1 MEEEKKSS
9 QDWFNALELSKKEM
23 AKWQERGEKIVKR
36 YRDERSE
43 MSGNGRKYN
52 ILWSNI
58 RTLLP
63 AVYAKKPKAECQRR
77 HKDADPVGRCAA
89 QVLERALQYEI
100 DQYSDFDSGLRHSV
114 LDRLLP
120 GRGVAWVRFEP
131 AYKPGQPE
139 DVGETQI
146 TDDVEPEMEDT
157 TQLETSPVDYIYWK
171 DFRHSPARTWEEV
184 TWVARRVYMAK
195 DEGVERFGDDFKSIP
210 LSHVPMGVDQLKAD
224 GVNTENMKKAVV
236 WEIWDKP
243 SKTVVWVAVGSEKV
257 LDTKPDPLELDCFFP
272 CPKPLFATLTT
283 DSLVPVADYVMY
295 QDQAAELD
303 TLTER
308 IGKLVEAV
316 KVVGVFDSSAPGI
329 QRMLSE
335 GVDNTLIP
343 VDTWAAFGEKGGLKG
358 SIDFLP
364 LDMVVNALQQLYA
377 AREQAKQVI
386 YEVTGLSD
394 IIRGASVASETATAQ
409 QIKSQYASLRL
420 KEMQSDVARFASEI
434 LRIKA
439 QIMCAFY
446 RPESLVAISGMD
458 QTQDA
463 QYLPQAMQLLQNDTL
478 RAFRIE
484 VETDSLVELDEA
496 QEKSDRMEFLQ
507 AAGSFIKE
515 AIQAPPELAPLMGEM
530 LMFGV
535 RSFKAGKSMEAS
547 LEQFIK
553 DAQEKAKQPKPQQP
567 DPEMMKMQ
575 AMQQTE
581 QGRMQLEQAKMQ
593 QGAQLE
599 QGKLQLEQAKMQAAT
614 QAEQMRVQAEAQSA
628 QHKAEIDAQM
638 EQQRIDHE
646 RLMEQ
651 SRQDHEKFMKQMELQ
666 SKAETEHEKAELDAS
681 VKILV
686 AQISAQTTTATAQMA
701 ADAAD
706 KQVVEQLSDGE
717 DSLGKLADMH
727 GEMLS
732 GIGDLVKTLKAPK
745 KRTGKKL
752 PDGSMEITEVSE

>member
-1 MEEEKKSS
+1 MQEEMKSS

-36 YRDERSE
+36 YRDDRSE
-43 MSGNGRKYN
+43 MSGGGRKYN

-77 HKDADPVGRCAA
+77 HKDADPVGRCAS
-89 QVLERALQYEI
+89 QLLERALQYEI
-100 DQYSDFDSGLRHSV
+100 DQYSDFDSGLRNSV

-131 AYKPGQPE
+131 AYKPGMPE
-139 DVGETQI
+139 DVGESQI
-146 TDDVEPEMEDT
+146 TDDVEPEMANT
-157 TQLETSPVDYIYWK
+157 AQLETSPVDYIYWQ

-195 DEGVERFGDDFKSIP
+195 EEGVKRFGEDFKSIP
-210 LSHVPMGVDQLKAD
+210 LSHVPVGVDKLKAE
-224 GVNTENMKKAVV
+224 GVNTEQMKKAVV
-236 WEIWDKP
+236 WEIWDKTT
-243 SKTVVWVAVGSEKV
+243 KTVYWVATGCEHV
-257 LDTKPDPLELDCFFP
+257 LDERPDPLELDEFFP

-295 QDQAAELD
+295 QDQAAEID

-316 KVVGVFDSSAPGI
+316 KVVGVYDSSASGV

-343 VDTWAAFGEKGGLKG
+343 VDTWAAFAERGGLKG
-358 SIDFLP
+358 SVEFLP

-377 AREQAKQVI
+377 AREAAKQVI

-420 KEMQSDVARFASEI
+420 KEMQSDVARFASDI
-434 LRIKA
+434 LKIKA

-458 QTQDA
+458 QTEDA
-463 QYLPQAMQLLQNDTL
+463 QHLPQALQLLQNDTL

-507 AAGSFIKE
+507 AAGAFIRE
-515 AIQAPPELAPLMGEM
+515 AVQAPPEMALLMGEM

-535 RSFKAGKSMEAS
+535 RSFKAGKSMEAT

-553 DAQEKAKQPKPQQP
+553 MAQEKAKQPQQAKP
-567 DPEMMKMQ
+567 DPEMMKLQ
-575 AMQQTE
+575 ASQQAE

-593 QGAQLE
+593 AGQ
-599 QGKLQLEQAKMQAAT
+599 QAD
-614 QAEQMRVQAEAQSA
+614 QMRMQMEVQADQMRMEREGQMAMAQQQHEA
-628 QHKAEIDAQM
+628 M
-638 EQQRIDHE
+638 
-646 RLMEQ
+646 L
-651 SRQDHEKFMKQMELQ
+651 KQMELQ
-666 SKAETEHEKAELDAS
+666 AQAQAAQMKSELEAS

-686 AQISAQTTTATAQMA
+686 AQISAQTTTATAQIAAEA
-701 ADAAD
+701 ADR
-706 KQVVEQLSDGE
+706 QVAQDLSND
-717 DSLGKLADMH
+717 
-727 GEMLS
+727 
-732 GIGDLVKTLKAPK
+732 
-745 KRTGKKL
+745 
-752 PDGSMEITEVSE
+752 